1 MSILNRRAKFDYEIK
16 ETYIAGL
23 VLESNEVKPLRQGKA
38 SIQSSFIN
46 EQKGEI
52 FINNFEIISV
62 QKNFDGKKKI
72 KSVKKLLL
80 NKREIKKILG
90 LLTTKGFTAVPMEI
104 FFNDKGLAKVK
115 FGVGVGK
122 KKYDKRESIK
132 QREWSRKKE
141 RLLSCLLYTSDAAD
155 D

>member
-62 QKNFDGKKKI
+62 QKNFDGKKKF

-104 FFNDKGLAKVK
+104 FFNEKGLAKVK

-141 RLLSCLLYTSDAAD
+141 RLLRK
-155 D
+155 

>member
-1 MSILNRRAKFDYEIK
+1 LSIQNRRAKFDYDIK
-16 ETYIAGL
+16 EEYIAGI
-23 VLESNEVKPLRQGKA
+23 VLESNEVKPLRYGKA

-52 FINNFEIISV
+52 YINNFEIISKN
-62 QKNFDGKKKI
+62 KNFDSKRKTR
-72 KSVKKLLL
+72 SVKKLLL

-90 LLTTKGFTAVPMEI
+90 LLTTKGFTAVPIEI
-104 FFNDKGLAKVK
+104 FFNEKGLAKVR

-132 QREWSRKKE
+132 QREWSRKKQ
-141 RLLSCLLYTSDAAD
+141 RIMKN
-155 D
+155 

>member
-1 MSILNRRAKFDYEIK
+1 MSILNRRAKFDYDIK

-23 VLESNEVKPLRQGKA
+23 VLESNEVKPLRQGKV

-46 EQKGEI
+46 EKKGEI

-62 QKNFDGKKKI
+62 QKNFDEKKKTRT
-72 KSVKKLLL
+72 VKKLLL
-80 NKREIKKILG
+80 NKKEIKKILG

-104 FFNDKGLAKVK
+104 FFNEKGLAKVK

-122 KKYDKRESIK
+122 KNYDKRESIK

-141 RLLSCLLYTSDAAD
+141 RILRK
-155 D
+155 

>member
-1 MSILNRRAKFDYEIK
+1 MSILNRRAKFDYDIK
-16 ETYIAGL
+16 EIYIAGL
-23 VLESNEVKPLRQGKA
+23 VLESNEVKPLRQGKV

-46 EQKGEI
+46 EKKGEI
-52 FINNFEIISV
+52 FINNFEIIST
-62 QKNFDGKKKI
+62 QKNFDEKKKI
-72 KSVKKLLL
+72 RTVKKLLL

-104 FFNDKGLAKVK
+104 FFNEKGLAKVK

-122 KKYDKRESIK
+122 KNYDKRESIK

-141 RLLSCLLYTSDAAD
+141 RILRK
-155 D
+155 

>member
-16 ETYIAGL
+16 EIYIAGL

-62 QKNFDGKKKI
+62 QKNFDGKKKVR
-72 KSVKKLLL
+72 SVKKLLL

-90 LLTTKGFTAVPMEI
+90 LLTTKGYTAVPMEI
-104 FFNDKGLAKVK
+104 FFNEKGLAKVK

-141 RLLSCLLYTSDAAD
+141 RLLRK
-155 D
+155 

>member
-90 LLTTKGFTAVPMEI
+90 LLTTKGYTAVPMEI
-104 FFNDKGLAKVK
+104 FFNEKGLAKVK

-141 RLLSCLLYTSDAAD
+141 RLLRK
-155 D
+155 

>member
-62 QKNFDGKKKI
+62 QKNFDGKKKVR
-72 KSVKKLLL
+72 SVKKLLL

-90 LLTTKGFTAVPMEI
+90 LLTTKGYTAVPMEI
-104 FFNDKGLAKVK
+104 FFSEKGLAKVK
-115 FGVGVGK
+115 FGVGLGK

-141 RLLSCLLYTSDAAD
+141 RLLRK
-155 D
+155 

>member
-1 MSILNRRAKFDYEIK
+1 MSILNRRAKFDYDIK

-23 VLESNEVKPLRQGKA
+23 VLESNEVKPLRQGKV

-46 EQKGEI
+46 ENKGEI
-52 FINNFEIISV
+52 FINNFEIISI
-62 QKNFDGKKKI
+62 QKNFDEKKKI
-72 KSVKKLLL
+72 RTVKKLLL

-104 FFNDKGLAKVK
+104 FFNEKGLAKVK

-122 KKYDKRESIK
+122 KNYDKRESIK

-141 RLLSCLLYTSDAAD
+141 RILRK
-155 D
+155 

>member
-1 MSILNRRAKFDYEIK
+1 LSILNRRAKFDYEIK

-52 FINNFEIISV
+52 YINNFEIISV
-62 QKNFDGKKKI
+62 QKNFDGKKKVRSI
-72 KSVKKLLL
+72 KKLLL

-90 LLTTKGFTAVPMEI
+90 LLTTKGYTAVPMEI
-104 FFNDKGLAKVK
+104 FFNEKGLAKVK

-141 RLLSCLLYTSDAAD
+141 RLLRK
-155 D
+155 

>member
-62 QKNFDGKKKI
+62 QKNFDGKKKVR
-72 KSVKKLLL
+72 SAKKLLL

-90 LLTTKGFTAVPMEI
+90 LLTTKGYTAVPMEI
-104 FFNDKGLAKVK
+104 FFNEKGLAKVK
-115 FGVGVGK
+115 FGVGIGK

-141 RLLSCLLYTSDAAD
+141 RLVKK
-155 D
+155 

>member
-62 QKNFDGKKKI
+62 QKNFDGKKKVR
-72 KSVKKLLL
+72 SVKKLLL

-141 RLLSCLLYTSDAAD
+141 RLLRK
-155 D
+155 

>member
-1 MSILNRRAKFDYEIK
+1 MSIQNRRAKFDYDIK
-16 ETYIAGL
+16 EEYIAGI
-23 VLESNEVKPLRQGKA
+23 VLESNEVKPLRYGKA

-52 FINNFEIISV
+52 YINNFEIISKD
-62 QKNFDGKKKI
+62 KNFDSKRKTR
-72 KSVKKLLL
+72 SVKKLLL

-90 LLTTKGFTAVPMEI
+90 LLTTKGFTAVPIEI
-104 FFNDKGLAKVK
+104 FFNEKGLAKVR

-132 QREWSRKKE
+132 QREWSRKKQ
-141 RLLSCLLYTSDAAD
+141 RIMKN
-155 D
+155 

>member
-62 QKNFDGKKKI
+62 QKNFDGKKRI

-104 FFNDKGLAKVK
+104 FFNEKGLAKVK

-122 KKYDKRESIK
+122 KKYDKRESSK

-141 RLLSCLLYTSDAAD
+141 RLLSK
-155 D
+155 

>member
-46 EQKGEI
+46 ERKGEI

-141 RLLSCLLYTSDAAD
+141 RLLRK
-155 D
+155 

>member
-23 VLESNEVKPLRQGKA
+23 VLDSNEVKPLRQGKA

-62 QKNFDGKKKI
+62 QKNFDGKKRI

-104 FFNDKGLAKVK
+104 FFNEKGLAKVK

-122 KKYDKRESIK
+122 KKYDKRESVK

-141 RLLSCLLYTSDAAD
+141 RLLRK
-155 D
+155 

>member
-1 MSILNRRAKFDYEIK
+1 MSISNRRAKFDYEIK

-52 FINNFEIISV
+52 FINNFEIISLK
-62 QKNFDGKKKI
+62 KNFDGKKKI

-104 FFNDKGLAKVK
+104 FFNEKGLAKVK

-122 KKYDKRESIK
+122 KKYDKRENQKIK
-132 QREWSRKKE
+132 DWNKKKQT
-141 RLLSCLLYTSDAAD
+141 LLKNH
-155 D
+155 

>member
-62 QKNFDGKKKI
+62 QKNFDGKKKF

-104 FFNDKGLAKVK
+104 FFNEKGLAKVK

-122 KKYDKRESIK
+122 KKYDKRESMLMK
-132 QREWSRKKE
+132 
-141 RLLSCLLYTSDAAD
+141 T
-155 D
+155 

>member
-62 QKNFDGKKKI
+62 QKNFDGKKKF

-104 FFNDKGLAKVK
+104 FFNEKGLAKVK

-141 RLLSCLLYTSDAAD
+141 QLLRK
-155 D
+155 

>member
-23 VLESNEVKPLRQGKA
+23 VLESNEVKPLRQGKV

-52 FINNFEIISV
+52 FINNFEIISI

-141 RLLSCLLYTSDAAD
+141 RLLRK
-155 D
+155 

>member
-1 MSILNRRAKFDYEIK
+1 LSILNRRAKFDYEIK

-62 QKNFDGKKKI
+62 QKNFDGKKKVR
-72 KSVKKLLL
+72 SVKKLLL

-90 LLTTKGFTAVPMEI
+90 LLTTKGYTAVPMEI
-104 FFNDKGLAKVK
+104 FFNEKGLAKVK
-115 FGVGVGK
+115 FGVGIGK

-141 RLLSCLLYTSDAAD
+141 RLLRK
-155 D
+155 

>member
-52 FINNFEIISV
+52 YINNFEIISV
-62 QKNFDGKKKI
+62 QKNFDGKKKVR
-72 KSVKKLLL
+72 SVKKLLL

-90 LLTTKGFTAVPMEI
+90 LLTTKGYTAVPMEV
-104 FFNDKGLAKVK
+104 FFSEKGLAKVK

-141 RLLSCLLYTSDAAD
+141 RLLRK
-155 D
+155 

>member
-1 MSILNRRAKFDYEIK
+1 LSILNRRAKFDYEIK

-62 QKNFDGKKKI
+62 QKNFDGKKKVRSI
-72 KSVKKLLL
+72 KKLLL

-90 LLTTKGFTAVPMEI
+90 LLTTKGYTAVPMEI
-104 FFNDKGLAKVK
+104 FFNEKGLAKVK
-115 FGVGVGK
+115 FGVGIGK
-122 KKYDKRESIK
+122 KKFDKRETIK

-141 RLLSCLLYTSDAAD
+141 RLLRK
-155 D
+155 

>member
-1 MSILNRRAKFDYEIK
+1 MSILNRRAKFDYDIK

-23 VLESNEVKPLRQGKA
+23 VLESNEVKPLRQGKV

-46 EQKGEI
+46 EKKGEI
-52 FINNFEIISV
+52 FINNFEIIST
-62 QKNFDGKKKI
+62 QKNFDEKKKI
-72 KSVKKLLL
+72 RTVKKLLL
-80 NKREIKKILG
+80 NKREIKKLLG

-104 FFNDKGLAKVK
+104 FFNEKGLAKVK

-122 KKYDKRESIK
+122 KNYDKRESIK

-141 RLLSCLLYTSDAAD
+141 RILRK
-155 D
+155 

>member
-52 FINNFEIISV
+52 FINNFEIISNR
-62 QKNFDGKKKI
+62 KNFDSKKKI

-104 FFNDKGLAKVK
+104 FFNEKGLAKVK

-141 RLLSCLLYTSDAAD
+141 RLLRK
-155 D
+155 

>member
-1 MSILNRRAKFDYEIK
+1 LSILNRRAKFDYEIK

-62 QKNFDGKKKI
+62 QKNFEGKKKVR
-72 KSVKKLLL
+72 SVKKLLL

-90 LLTTKGFTAVPMEI
+90 LLTTKGYTAVPMEI
-104 FFNDKGLAKVK
+104 FFNEKGLAKVK

-141 RLLSCLLYTSDAAD
+141 RLLRK
-155 D
+155 

>member
-1 MSILNRRAKFDYEIK
+1 LSIQNRRAKFDYDIK
-16 ETYIAGL
+16 EEYIAGI
-23 VLESNEVKPLRQGKA
+23 VLESNEVKPLRFGKA

-52 FINNFEIISV
+52 YINNFEIISMD
-62 QKNFDGKKKI
+62 KNFESRRKTR
-72 KSVKKLLL
+72 SVKKLLL

-104 FFNDKGLAKVK
+104 FFSEKGLAKVR

-122 KKYDKRESIK
+122 KKYDKRETIK
-132 QREWSRKKE
+132 QREWSRKKQKIMKN
-141 RLLSCLLYTSDAAD
+141 
-155 D
+155 

>member
-23 VLESNEVKPLRQGKA
+23 VLDSNEVKPLRQGKA

-62 QKNFDGKKKI
+62 QKNFDGKKRI

-104 FFNDKGLAKVK
+104 FFNEKGLAKVK
-115 FGVGVGK
+115 FGVGIGK
-122 KKYDKRESIK
+122 KKYDKREAIK

-141 RLLSCLLYTSDAAD
+141 RLLRK
-155 D
+155 

>member
-52 FINNFEIISV
+52 FINNFEIISI
-62 QKNFDGKKKI
+62 QKNFDGKKKVR
-72 KSVKKLLL
+72 SVKKLLL

-90 LLTTKGFTAVPMEI
+90 LLTTKGYTAVPMEI
-104 FFNDKGLAKVK
+104 FFNEKGLAKVK

-141 RLLSCLLYTSDAAD
+141 RLLRK
-155 D
+155 